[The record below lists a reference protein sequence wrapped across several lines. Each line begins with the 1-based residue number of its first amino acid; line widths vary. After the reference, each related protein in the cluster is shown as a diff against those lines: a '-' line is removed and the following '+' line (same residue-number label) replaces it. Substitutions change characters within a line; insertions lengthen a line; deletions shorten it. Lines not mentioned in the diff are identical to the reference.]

1 MEPSASGGQ
10 AGPSNTN
17 LCPTCKINQKTFWS
31 RSCQTCEGNRQ
42 KYIAAISRVD
52 TDRALLERLRGHSM
66 ASVAKE
72 LKVSRQRVLQM
83 RQDAQRRLNFLS
95 QPLPPIPT
103 TPVQ

>member
-1 MEPSASGGQ
+1 
-10 AGPSNTN
+10 
-17 LCPTCKINQKTFWS
+17 
-31 RSCQTCEGNRQ
+31 
-42 KYIAAISRVD
+42 
-52 TDRALLERLRGHSM
+52 M

-72 LKVSRQRVLQM
+72 LRVSRQRVLQM